1 MPDTLYSNKM
11 KCLFRCSSWK
21 LHGEAVYGTVLAD
34 DGAGIDG
41 QRFAVGERFGNHF
54 SCSFVFGWL
63 VVGGNEYALIDNKEI
78 GVGGG

>member
-1 MPDTLYSNKM
+1 M
-11 KCLFRCSSWK
+11 KSLFRSSSWK
-21 LHGEAVYGTVLAD
+21 LHGEAVDGTMLAD

-41 QRFAVGERFGNHF
+41 YRFAVGERFGNHF